1 MMLFLLCV
9 KNYSVIYNFNK
20 TFSREFDF
28 GNFVKVDND
37 SEYEVYSPAPDSLD
51 ISEYLKFCGNF
62 KGICGYLNHPT
73 KLQNL
78 KIRKNKHDYFIFE
91 N

>member
-37 SEYEVYSPAPDSLD
+37 SEYEVYSPAP
-51 ISEYLKFCGNF
+51 
-62 KGICGYLNHPT
+62 
-73 KLQNL
+73 
-78 KIRKNKHDYFIFE
+78 IR
-91 N
+91 